1 MATLEDTFRMMKGEN
16 PVNKNRLSEF
26 DQKKNE
32 IKQTFINDFSGSP
45 AGKTTRDFM
54 ESVRGTLIESRG
66 GTRPQPK
73 NIEAQQEDLVNTGK
87 VLVALLGSIKP
98 NRLDERVL
106 LNVSQDMK
114 RLTEHLST
122 YPEFQEIIKRRIK

>member
-1 MATLEDTFRMMKGEN
+1 M
-16 PVNKNRLSEF
+16 
-26 DQKKNE
+26 
-32 IKQTFINDFSGSP
+32 KQTFVNDYSGVP
-45 AGKTTRDFM
+45 AGKVTRDFM
-54 ESVRGTLIESRG
+54 DSVKGTLIESRG

-106 LNVSQDMK
+106 LNVSKDMK
-114 RLTEHLST
+114 RLTEHLSV
-122 YPEFQEIIKRRIK
+122 YPEFQNIIERRIGK

>member
-32 IKQTFINDFSGSP
+32 IKQTFINDFSGAP
-45 AGKTTRDFM
+45 AGKTTKDFM
-54 ESVRGTLIESRG
+54 DSVRGTLIESRG